1 MQCPIYELAVSIHYG
16 RIFSNA
22 FTEENQSECRIKW
35 ADFVQFCEQYKLT
48 PAEYPTVEGYSNYSR
63 ATEHAVV
70 LLQASDA
77 LALLAAHPND
87 VQIRSVIN
95 VDLDPAKIFESV
107 SSKAEA
113 ACVGG
118 SAVYNTKCDVHM
130 PGQALSTY
138 NEVQLLEDSCTDVLQ
153 AQMAAG
159 WRLIAACP
167 QPDQRRPDYILGRF
181 NPEYNGDSVASRG
194 N

>member
-1 MQCPIYELAVSIHYG
+1 MQVPLYQLAVNIDYRHV
-16 RIFSNA
+16 FLND
-22 FTEENQSECRIKW
+22 FKEENQAECQIQW
-35 ADFVQFCEQYKLT
+35 TAFLEFCDQFKMV
-48 PAEYPTVEGYSNYSR
+48 PAEYPEVGKYSYYYSALKETVI
-63 ATEHAVV
+63 V
-70 LLQASDA
+70 LQASDA
-77 LALLAAHPND
+77 LRLMAANPD
-87 VQIRSVIN
+87 QVRIKQVLN

-118 SAVYNTKCDVHM
+118 TAVYNTRCDVHM

-181 NPEYNGDSVASRG
+181 NPEYNGDSAASRG